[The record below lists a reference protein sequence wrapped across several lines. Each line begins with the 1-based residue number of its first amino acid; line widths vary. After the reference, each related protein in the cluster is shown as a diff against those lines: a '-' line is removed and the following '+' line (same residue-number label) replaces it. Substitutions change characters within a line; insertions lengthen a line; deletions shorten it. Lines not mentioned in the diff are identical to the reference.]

1 MYVQNHVGCNIS
13 DGGIFVGVQVVEELG
28 NPFFRIFRRFCLFC
42 SNAAKCNE
50 CCEVD
55 SSRVIHDSSD
65 DLLYAFD
72 AIRWEDGFR
81 VVI

>member
-28 NPFFRIFRRFCLFC
+28 KPFFRIFCRFCLLC
-42 SNAAKCNE
+42 SDAAKCNKG
-50 CCEVD
+50 CEVD
-55 SSRVIHDSSD
+55 CSRVIQDGSD

-72 AIRWEDGFR
+72 AIWWEDRFW